1 MIDVKNLHK
10 SFGNHEV
17 LKGVNEHI
25 EKGEKVVVI
34 GPSGSGKSTF
44 LRCLNLLEEPTGGE
58 IIFEGQ
64 NITAKDTDINLVR
77 RRMGMVFQQ
86 FNLFPHLTVRENIK
100 LAPVKLKVMT
110 DEEADKRALEL
121 LARVAQEHD
130 LLIAAD
136 EIYTTYLY
144 EGDFIPLRT
153 IPGLAHRVITLNSF
167 SKNFLMTGWRVG
179 VAIAEP
185 ELLNV
190 MSNINNSLIY
200 TAPSISQRAAIQ
212 ALAIRQT
219 IREKYVLAYRDR
231 IFYAAD
237 RMEQIP
243 YLSLVR
249 PKGTFYLFP
258 GIEKTGLSAE
268 DFCQALLERAHVLV
282 TPGTLFGSTGAG
294 HFRIA
299 CTVGLDRL
307 KEAFDRM
314 EGLSF

>member
-1 MIDVKNLHK
+1 
-10 SFGNHEV
+10 
-17 LKGVNEHI
+17 
-25 EKGEKVVVI
+25 
-34 GPSGSGKSTF
+34 
-44 LRCLNLLEEPTGGE
+44 
-58 IIFEGQ
+58 
-64 NITAKDTDINLVR
+64 
-77 RRMGMVFQQ
+77 
-86 FNLFPHLTVRENIK
+86 
-100 LAPVKLKVMT
+100 
-110 DEEADKRALEL
+110 
-121 LARVAQEHD
+121 
-130 LLIAAD
+130 
-136 EIYTTYLY
+136 
-144 EGDFIPLRT
+144 
-153 IPGLAHRVITLNSF
+153 
-167 SKNFLMTGWRVG
+167 
-179 VAIAEP
+179 
-185 ELLNV
+185 

-268 DFCQALLERAHVLV
+268 DSVRRFWN
-282 TPGTLFGSTGAG
+282 G
-294 HFRIA
+294 HTFWSHPARCSAAPAPDISAIA

>member
-1 MIDVKNLHK
+1 
-10 SFGNHEV
+10 
-17 LKGVNEHI
+17 
-25 EKGEKVVVI
+25 
-34 GPSGSGKSTF
+34 
-44 LRCLNLLEEPTGGE
+44 
-58 IIFEGQ
+58 
-64 NITAKDTDINLVR
+64 
-77 RRMGMVFQQ
+77 
-86 FNLFPHLTVRENIK
+86 
-100 LAPVKLKVMT
+100 
-110 DEEADKRALEL
+110 
-121 LARVAQEHD
+121 
-130 LLIAAD
+130 
-136 EIYTTYLY
+136 
-144 EGDFIPLRT
+144 
-153 IPGLAHRVITLNSF
+153 
-167 SKNFLMTGWRVG
+167 MTGWRVG

-185 ELLNV
+185 ELLDV

-314 EGLSF
+314 EGLSFWR